1 MASAATMEAVDAQ
14 VFANQPNIR
23 KWLDMCRKEVD
34 SYQELNQE
42 GANAFG
48 QMAKVALAKNH

>member
-1 MASAATMEAVDAQ
+1 MEAVDAQ